1 MKKAEVNWRLKYEE
15 ERSQNLRLQELLE
28 NREQELYS
36 EEQRFKWLRDHANFG
51 IGGIDFNGVLHYVNP
66 CFCGMA
72 DYGVEDLYGYSIKDK
87 LVPLEFHYI
96 LEQQLRQIREGIS
109 TSFDI
114 QIKSKRGSAIWTHVN
129 GIPFPDGE
137 GNLHGAVLFFTDI
150 TDRKRLHVELL
161 QSKLKAEAA
170 QKAEKEFLAHMSH
183 EIRTPLN
190 AIIGMS
196 HLLYDTLPT
205 PEQKKYLDTLKN
217 AGNILHKLINDI
229 LDFSK
234 IEAGGIDVVRKPFD
248 LFGMLTA
255 MKQTFELKVTK
266 KEVEFW
272 AFIDEELDSLLIGDE
287 LLLQRILLNLLG
299 NATKFTE
306 RGSITL
312 EVNLEERFGEDL
324 LLSFKVIDTGIGIPR
339 DRLGAIFE
347 NFKQASNSTSVK
359 YGGTGLGL
367 AITKQLVDLLEGMIY
382 VESEPGIGT
391 TFTVELPFRDSGQ
404 KRATSRNQEK
414 SLDQVNTKSELLIVE
429 DNEMNRAYIGGLLKR
444 WKINFD
450 FAVDGL
456 DGIDKAKRKTYDLIV
471 MDIRMP
477 RMNGYDA
484 TIAIRNQTNVN
495 QQTPI
500 IALTASAMESEK
512 YKALDIGMN
521 EFLTKPFAPE
531 QLKTV
536 LCEYLPAVED
546 GEMVGSRAGG
556 DKFAYEPGLDA
567 VYLEEMYEDDY
578 EYAKEMF
585 ETFLEEVVRELTL
598 LPTYLEEEDWKVLR
612 AVSHKVKPA
621 FSMVG
626 LTWLTRLCSELEV
639 SLDRGEHGT
648 AIGQLQELMKSYKE
662 YLPVIRRQ
670 HEMLEHKVSASLKA

>member
-1 MKKAEVNWRLKYEE
+1 MEKAEVKWRVNDDQGRSQKSGLHPPSSGAGQEEE
-15 ERSQNLRLQELLE
+15 ERFR
-28 NREQELYS
+28 
-36 EEQRFKWLRDHANFG
+36 WLRDHANFG
-51 IGGIDFNGVLHYVNP
+51 IVEIDLAGEFQYINGY
-66 CFCGMA
+66 FGEMTG
-72 DYGVEDLYGYSIKDK
+72 YGESFLLGHFLKEQ
-87 LVPLEFHYI
+87 LVPLEFH
-96 LEQQLRQIREGIS
+96 LVLDQNLDRIREGIS

-114 QIKSKRGSAIWTHVN
+114 QIKCKNGIVIWTHVN
-129 GIPFPDGE
+129 GVPYPDGY
-137 GNLHGAVLFFTDI
+137 GNISGAELFFTDI
-150 TDRKRLHVELL
+150 TDRKKLHVELL

-205 PEQKKYLDTLKN
+205 PEQKRYLDTLKN

-234 IEAGGIDVVRKPFD
+234 IEAGGIEVVKKPFD
-248 LFGMLTA
+248 LYGMVVA
-255 MKQTFELKVTK
+255 MKQTFELKVT
-266 KEVEFW
+266 EGDVEFW
-272 AFIDEELDSLLIGDE
+272 TFIDEDLNSLLIGDE

-306 RGSITL
+306 RGSVTL

-347 NFKQASNSTSVK
+347 NFKQASTSTSVK

-391 TFTVELPFRDSGQ
+391 TFTVELPFKDSGQ
-404 KRATSRNQEK
+404 KRDASEDRGK
-414 SLDQVNTKSELLIVE
+414 SLEQVNTKSELLIVE

-456 DGIDKAKRKTYDLIV
+456 EGIEKAKQKGYDLIV

-484 TIAIRNQTNVN
+484 TIAIRNQTNIN

-531 QLKTV
+531 QLKMV
-536 LCEYLPAVED
+536 LCDYLPAIGEAEVSGQKTD
-546 GEMVGSRAGG
+546 G
-556 DKFAYEPGLDA
+556 DQFAYEPGLDSA
-567 VYLEEMYEDDY
+567 YLEEMYEEDY

-585 ETFLEEVVRELTL
+585 ETFLEEVVQEIAL
-598 LPTYLEEEDWKVLR
+598 LPSYFEKEEWKALR
-612 AVSHKVKPA
+612 AATHKVKPA

-626 LTWLTRLCSELEV
+626 LTWLTRLATELEI
-639 SLDRGEHGT
+639 SLDRGEHGA
-648 AIGQLQELMKSYKE
+648 AIGQLQELMDSFRE
-662 YLPVIRRQ
+662 FLPVIQ
-670 HEMLEHKVSASLKA
+670 KQYEILSKF

>member
-1 MKKAEVNWRLKYEE
+1 MEKAEVNWRLNHKWEGTKLTGPPCRAELGIHAEE
-15 ERSQNLRLQELLE
+15 D
-28 NREQELYS
+28 
-36 EEQRFKWLRDHANFG
+36 RFRWLRDHANFG
-51 IGGIDFNGVLHYVNP
+51 IVEINLEGLFQYVNGY
-66 CFCGMA
+66 FCEMTGFSEGTLLKQSLA
-72 DYGVEDLYGYSIKDK
+72 QQLLPS
-87 LVPLEFHYI
+87 EFHHAVERH
-96 LEQQLRQIREGIS
+96 LDLIRGGVS
-109 TSFDI
+109 TSFEI
-114 QIKSKRGSAIWTHVN
+114 QIRCRDGKAIWTHVN
-129 GIPFPDGE
+129 GVPYPDSC
-137 GNLHGAVLFFTDI
+137 GNVSGAELFFTDI
-150 TDRKRLHVELL
+150 TDRKELHVELL

-170 QKAEKEFLAHMSH
+170 EKAEKEFLAHMSH

-234 IEAGGIDVVRKPFD
+234 IEAGGIEVVKKPFD
-248 LFGMLTA
+248 LYGMLIA
-255 MKQTFELKVTK
+255 LKQTFEPKVEE
-266 KEVEFW
+266 KEVELW
-272 AFIDEELDSLLIGDE
+272 AFIDEELDTLLVGDE

-299 NATKFTE
+299 NATKFTD

-312 EVNLEERFGEDL
+312 EANIEDRFGEDL

-367 AITKQLVDLLEGMIY
+367 AITKQLVDLMEGMIY
-382 VESEPGIGT
+382 VDSEPGIGT
-391 TFTVELPFRDSGQ
+391 TFTVELPFKDTGR
-404 KRATSRNQEK
+404 KRTDAGNPDKPRSA
-414 SLDQVNTKSELLIVE
+414 VNTKSELLIVE

-444 WKINFD
+444 WQINFD
-450 FAVDGL
+450 FAHDGL
-456 DGIDKAKRKTYDLIV
+456 EGIERARHKAYDLVV

-512 YKALDIGMN
+512 YRALDIGMN

-536 LCEYLPAVED
+536 LCKYLPAI
-546 GEMVGSRAGG
+546 GEESQIGHSKEEVS
-556 DKFAYEPGLDA
+556 FVYEAGLDA
-567 VYLEEMYEDDY
+567 VYLQEMYEDDL
-578 EYAKEMF
+578 EYAKDMF
-585 ETFLEEVVRELTL
+585 EIFLEEVIQEIAL
-598 LPTYLEEEDWKVLR
+598 LPTYLEEEDWQALR
-612 AVSHKVKPA
+612 GATHKIKPS

-626 LTWLTRLCSELEV
+626 LTWLTKLCSELEV
-639 SLDRGEHGT
+639 KLDRGEKGD
-648 AIGQLQELMKSYKE
+648 AITQLQELLGSYE
-662 YLPVIRRQ
+662 ESLPVIRRQ
-670 HEMLEHKVSASLKA
+670 YEILSDLDF